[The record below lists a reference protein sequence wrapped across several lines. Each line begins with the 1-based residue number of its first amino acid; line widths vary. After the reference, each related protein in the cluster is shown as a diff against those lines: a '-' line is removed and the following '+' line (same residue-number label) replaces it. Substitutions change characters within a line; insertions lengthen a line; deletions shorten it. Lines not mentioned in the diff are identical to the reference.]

1 MLDDIGHPQ
10 NPSENQIQHLIKLYN
25 QDQLGEVFEQ
35 TSTLTKQYPN
45 SLVLW
50 NLSGASAAQ
59 IGKLDEAID
68 AFKKAIS
75 IKPDYADAYNNMGNA
90 LKGQGKLEEAIEAYD
105 KVLSIKPDTEAYYNM
120 GNALKEQ
127 RKLEEAVEAFKKAI
141 SIKPD
146 YAAAYN
152 NMGTTLKDQGKP
164 DEAIEAYK
172 KAISI
177 KPDYAEA
184 YNNIGNTLIAEGKLE
199 EAAEAYNKAIAIKPD
214 YGSAKHMLSA
224 LSGTTPKTAPREYVE
239 ELFDD
244 YSEKF
249 EDSLVNKLEYKTP
262 KLIRNILIKSDSNK
276 SLGSIL
282 DLGCGTGLFGLE
294 IKDHCSKLEGIDL
307 SNKMLSVAK
316 QKNVYDTLS
325 QSDIVEYLSTKP
337 LDFEYYVAADVF
349 VYVGDLS
356 EIFRLIKSR
365 NRKSG
370 KLVFSTEHSEVDGY
384 HILESGRYSHS
395 KTYIESL
402 CKEFDY
408 KIVHF
413 STADLRKEKGDF
425 LTGGIYIL
433 EFENET

>member
-325 QSDIVEYLSTKP
+325 QSDIVEYLSSTP
-337 LDFEYYVAADVF
+337 LDFDYYVALDVF
-349 VYVGDLS
+349 IYVGDLS